1 MFRKEK
7 MLLAG
12 AVLLGAAD
20 LVLAADA
27 WRKGKKTTLYD
38 LALASAELMKEK
50 LAEAENS
57 PGPEGPETEAAPR
70 AGLTDRETAA
80 KDTGDGTERYAE
92 PVPSAAQ

>member
-1 MFRKEK
+1 MFRREK

-50 LAEAENS
+50 LAEAE
-57 PGPEGPETEAAPR
+57 AATR

>member
-1 MFRKEK
+1 MFRREK

-12 AVLLGAAD
+12 VVLLGAAD

-50 LAEAENS
+50 LAEADAA
-57 PGPEGPETEAAPR
+57 PETP
-70 AGLTDRETAA
+70 
-80 KDTGDGTERYAE
+80 AE
-92 PVPSAAQ
+92 D

>member
-1 MFRKEK
+1 MFRREK

-20 LVLAADA
+20 LVLPD
-27 WRKGKKTTLYD
+27 
-38 LALASAELMKEK
+38 
-50 LAEAENS
+50 
-57 PGPEGPETEAAPR
+57 PEGPETEAATR

>member
-1 MFRKEK
+1 
-7 MLLAG
+7 
-12 AVLLGAAD
+12 
-20 LVLAADA
+20 
-27 WRKGKKTTLYD
+27 
-38 LALASAELMKEK
+38 MKEK

-57 PGPEGPETEAAPR
+57 PGPEGPETEAAAR